1 MNVRF
6 VLRQLIYTA
15 KWKFDY
21 PIFRPVKKKKKKKR
35 KNNSNHIECKPLSG
49 CAHAPKELTIAQLAM
64 IFGLL
69 QVKRMKTWGWEMI
82 RLDLDLAIPERSY
95 GWFAGRS
102 GLALNHGII
111 VHNETIE
118 LGGELGMILFNHS
131 NKEYCK
137 DWSLYCWIDYSVIHY
152 NKVWFS
158 HHIYKAQQ
166 GEGK

>member
-21 PIFRPVKKKKKKKR
+21 PIFRPVKKKKKR
-35 KNNSNHIECKPLSG
+35 IIVTILNVNPCLDVLMYL
-49 CAHAPKELTIAQLAM
+49 KELTIAQLAM

-69 QVKRMKTWGWEMI
+69 QVKRIKTWGWEMI
-82 RLDLDLAIPERSY
+82 RLDLDLAIPERAY

-118 LGGELGMILFNHS
+118 LGGELGVILFNHS

>member
-21 PIFRPVKKKKKKKR
+21 PIFRPVKKKKKKR
-35 KNNSNHIECKPLSG
+35 IIVTTLNVNPCLDVLMYL
-49 CAHAPKELTIAQLAM
+49 KELTIAQLAM

-69 QVKRMKTWGWEMI
+69 QVKRIKTWGWEMI

>member
-35 KNNSNHIECKPLSG
+35 IIVTILNVNPCLDVLMYL
-49 CAHAPKELTIAQLAM
+49 KELTIAQLAM

-69 QVKRMKTWGWEMI
+69 QVKRIKTWGWEMI

-118 LGGELGMILFNHS
+118 LGGELGVILFNHS
-131 NKEYCK
+131 NKQYCK